1 MAKESEDAEHC
12 RPASSGSHCD
22 MVNFPLS
29 MPLAQAVRA
38 FPTCDEARVRHE
50 RENRYPQLTA
60 SQG

>member
-1 MAKESEDAEHC
+1 LPI
-12 RPASSGSHCD
+12 RFFGRGRSHCD

-38 FPTCDEARVRHE
+38 FPTGDKARVRHE